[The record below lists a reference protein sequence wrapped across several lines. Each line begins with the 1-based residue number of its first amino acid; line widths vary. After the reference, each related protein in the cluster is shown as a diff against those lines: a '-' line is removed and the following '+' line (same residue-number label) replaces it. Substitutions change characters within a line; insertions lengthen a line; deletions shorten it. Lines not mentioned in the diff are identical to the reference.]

1 MQIKRLIETK
11 FCPFQVLFL
20 PIPSIPKSS
29 GSAAFAGAKTLL
41 IRINYLDCH
50 KGVARESYNQ
60 NARHRVVQKR
70 RGVT

>member
-20 PIPSIPKSS
+20 PRPSVPKSS
-29 GSAAFAGAKTLL
+29 GSAAFAGAKALL

-50 KGVARESYNQ
+50 KGVAWES
-60 NARHRVVQKR
+60 
-70 RGVT
+70 